1 LQREKAFSSAL
12 ATSFAFATGSALGA
26 RAAGG
31 DAVLDEKCE
40 ELGEEIVVGN
50 GIAEGAKLI
59 ESRGEIGIRGAGLA
73 KCTVAETESGVF
85 RHRQVTTPAGTL
97 LAATGYR
104 LNSALPQSVG
114 RSKLAKRIKDPET
127 AIARF
132 TQSEMRNPT
141 SSI

>member
-1 LQREKAFSSAL
+1 MVDRRESAKEL
-12 ATSFAFATGSALGA
+12 IGDVGQNSGTP
-26 RAAGG
+26 GG

-50 GIAEGAKLI
+50 GRAEGAKLI
-59 ESRGEIGIRGAGLA
+59 ESRGEIGIRGTGLA

-85 RHRQVTTPAGTL
+85 RHGQVTTPAGTL

-127 AIARF
+127 TFARF
-132 TQSEMRNPT
+132 TNPRCGILPARFEKDN
-141 SSI
+141 SR

>member
-1 LQREKAFSSAL
+1 M
-12 ATSFAFATGSALGA
+12 GA

-31 DAVLDEKCE
+31 YAVLDEKCE

-50 GIAEGAKLI
+50 GRAEGAKLI
-59 ESRGEIGIRGAGLA
+59 ESRGEIGIRGTGLA

-85 RHRQVTTPAGTL
+85 RHGQVTTPAGTL